1 MALEIKVNQKKEEG
15 IKGKIY
21 TRLRY
26 YKQTNNLKKKK
37 QFANG
42 FEDHLPINALTS
54 KGIMMCHI

>member
-42 FEDHLPINALTS
+42 FECRDARTTS
-54 KGIMMCHI
+54 QSMP